1 MKRTLRE
8 YLADLTASVNLDR
21 ILRIGRRATKKAQE
35 DNRRMG
41 IPNVYSINGQLYYEL
56 PNGELTTED
65 PMAGQTPQEE
75 VETSDETVE
84 TPVAETD
91 DEVTDTDETPVE
103 ASTETDETA
112 TETHATASESDEETI
127 EAPPASHIGKNGAV
141 IKPKTPAAVSDPTA
155 DSDD

>member
-1 MKRTLRE
+1 MKKTLRE

-65 PMAGQTPQEE
+65 TLAGQLPDHIVDTL
-75 VETSDETVE
+75 D
-84 TPVAETD
+84 AAND
-91 DEVTDTDETPVE
+91 GEVTATDVTPVE
-103 ASTETDETA
+103 AATGSDEPLTDESVIK
-112 TETHATASESDEETI
+112 THAAEDEDTI
-127 EAPPASHIGKNGAV
+127 EAATKCHVGKNGASV
-141 IKPKTPAAVSDPTA
+141 KPSAPAAVSDPAA
-155 DSDD
+155 DVDK